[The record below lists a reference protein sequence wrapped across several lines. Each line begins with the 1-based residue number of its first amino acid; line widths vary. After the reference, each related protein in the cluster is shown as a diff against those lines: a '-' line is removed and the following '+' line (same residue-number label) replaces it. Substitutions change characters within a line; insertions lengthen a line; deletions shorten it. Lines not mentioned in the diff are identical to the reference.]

1 MCRSPA
7 KTQKKKKEKERR
19 RFNLNLNFPQ
29 LPPRQ
34 PHEGLVEVVA
44 ERGGVPLG
52 GVVAGDHHGE
62 ALLIKNKYFLLGF
75 RLEVSGEV
83 AYFLNIF
90 VHFIFFFSIIP
101 G

>member
-62 ALLIKNKYFLLGF
+62 ALLQK
-75 RLEVSGEV
+75 
-83 AYFLNIF
+83 LNNSIG
-90 VHFIFFFSIIP
+90 IFFCPKTVGNSCRFGFFFCISCIP